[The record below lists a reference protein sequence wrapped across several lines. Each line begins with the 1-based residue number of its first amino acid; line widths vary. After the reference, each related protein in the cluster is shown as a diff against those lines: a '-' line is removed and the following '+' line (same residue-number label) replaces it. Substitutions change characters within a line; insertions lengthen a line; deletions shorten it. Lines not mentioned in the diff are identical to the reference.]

1 MRPFEEK
8 KETFTVL
15 AEVSGCLLLSTREYS
30 TFPPPKYRGHTPRVE
45 LGTVSGVN

>member
-1 MRPFEEK
+1 MRPFEQK
-8 KETFTVL
+8 KETFIVL

-30 TFPPPKYRGHTPRVE
+30 IFPPGHTPKAE